1 VADEPSWDEI
11 FSSQPGVQP
20 PRAPQPAA
28 PQPGSPQTPA
38 ASPTTPLTRREL
50 REAESARE
58 SAAAAQIPLLA
69 QAEDQPRRR
78 STHQASTYQE
88 TDQYGLPPAP
98 KRKRRLTW
106 LWALLSVIVLLGAG
120 GAAVYVAFG
129 PQIRSVLSGPES
141 NDYTGGGTGKVVITI
156 SNGQIG
162 SDVAKTLVKDGV
174 TKSYDAFYKLLL
186 SNPDVSFQPGSYALK
201 NHMSAKA
208 ALAALI
214 DPANKVTTQVSL
226 PEGITVKGVIAK
238 LGALSEST
246 GVTADQLTAASTDL
260 ASFGLPADAPSL
272 EGYLFPAT
280 YTFDPGVDA
289 HAMLQTMVT
298 KMFSVLDAAGV
309 APADRNHVL
318 TLAALTQKE
327 GGSVEDFYKVARV
340 WDNRID
346 KGMHLQSD
354 ATVSYGAGTSS
365 INTTPAQRADASN
378 KYNTYANPGL
388 PIGPISNPGEKAIDA
403 TLHPAEGDWLYFVV
417 VNCSTGQSEFSN
429 TYSQHQAAIGQL
441 DAWLKANPGGCD

>member
-1 VADEPSWDEI
+1 MADEPSWDEI
-11 FSSQPGVQP
+11 FSSQPGAQ
-20 PRAPQPAA
+20 QPAA
-28 PQPGSPQTPA
+28 PQQGSPQTPA
-38 ASPTTPLTRREL
+38 PSTTPGRPLTRREL
-50 REAESARE
+50 REAEAARVAPE
-58 SAAAAQIPLLA
+58 PLEP
-69 QAEDQPRRR
+69 QPTPQSPRTQQPRRR

-98 KRKRRLTW
+98 KRKRKLTW

-120 GAAVYVAFG
+120 SAAVYVAFG
-129 PQIRSVLSGPES
+129 PQIRSVLGGAEPT
-141 NDYTGGGTGKVVITI
+141 DYVGDGTGKVIVTI

-162 SDVAKTLVKDGV
+162 SDVATTLVKDGV
-174 TKSYDAFYKLLL
+174 TKSYEAFYKLLL
-186 SNPDVSFQPGSYALK
+186 TKPDVSFHPGSYALK
-201 NHMSAKA
+201 HHMSAKA

-280 YTFDPGVDA
+280 YTFDPGLDA

-340 WDNRID
+340 WDNRLAD
-346 KGMHLQSD
+346 GMKLQSD
-354 ATVSYGAGTSS
+354 ATVSYGAGSSS

-429 TYSQHQAAIGQL
+429 TYAQHQAAIGHL

>member
-11 FSSQPGVQP
+11 FSSQPGAQ
-20 PRAPQPAA
+20 QPAA
-28 PQPGSPQTPA
+28 PQQGSPQTPA
-38 ASPTTPLTRREL
+38 PSTTPGRPLTRREL
-50 REAESARE
+50 REAEAARVAPE
-58 SAAAAQIPLLA
+58 PLEP
-69 QAEDQPRRR
+69 QPTPQSPRTQQPRRR

-98 KRKRRLTW
+98 KRKRKLTW

-120 GAAVYVAFG
+120 SAAVYVAFG
-129 PQIRSVLSGPES
+129 PQIRSVLGGAEPT
-141 NDYTGGGTGKVVITI
+141 DYVGDGTGKVIVTI

-162 SDVAKTLVKDGV
+162 SDVATTLVKDGV
-174 TKSYDAFYKLLL
+174 TKSYEAFYKLLL
-186 SNPDVSFQPGSYALK
+186 TKPDVSFHPGSYALK
-201 NHMSAKA
+201 HHMSAKA

-280 YTFDPGVDA
+280 YTFDPGLDA

-340 WDNRID
+340 WDNRLAD
-346 KGMHLQSD
+346 GMKLQSD
-354 ATVSYGAGTSS
+354 ATVSYGAGSSS

-429 TYSQHQAAIGQL
+429 TYAQHQAAIGHL